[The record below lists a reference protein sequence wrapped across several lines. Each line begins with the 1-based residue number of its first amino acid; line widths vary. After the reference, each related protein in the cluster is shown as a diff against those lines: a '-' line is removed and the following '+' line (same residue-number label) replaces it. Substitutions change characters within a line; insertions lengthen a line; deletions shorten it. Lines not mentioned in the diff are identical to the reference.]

1 MFSTL
6 LEDFISLLAMAFFE
20 SFGRRKKNGIDD
32 EKYLGHDHERLAY
45 NDRISRMRK
54 SEYPMLKGMLI

>member
-1 MFSTL
+1 
-6 LEDFISLLAMAFFE
+6 MAFFE
-20 SFGRRKKNGIDD
+20 SFGRRKKNVTHD
-32 EKYLGHDHERLAY
+32 EKCLGDDRERLAY